1 MTEKFT
7 EPIRLTQFSPGAGWA
22 CKLSPAD
29 LAQVLSKLKVDLPE
43 NTIGFESSEDCAV
56 VPIDDDNYLLQSVD
70 FFTPIVDD
78 PYTFGQIAAANSL
91 SDIYAMGGKPL
102 HALNI
107 AEFPVDDLPLDIL
120 TKIMQGGLEITK
132 KAGIPILGGH
142 TIKDPV
148 PKYGLVVTGSVEKKH
163 LTLNST
169 AKAGDV
175 LILTKPL
182 GSGIIATAI
191 KKDEAPKSIIEEAVN
206 VMIKLNRGSAK
217 AMNAVGVNACTDI
230 TGYGLLGHLLE
241 MCNGSKVSA
250 TIEFNEIPL
259 IQGVYELAQKG
270 FIPGGTKRNLDYVS
284 PKVNFSKNMSQ
295 EQKYLLADAQTS
307 GGLLIS
313 VLQEK
318 ADELVEIL
326 NINNCLTS
334 SIIGKVYNPAESTIY
349 IN

>member
-1 MTEKFT
+1 M
-7 EPIRLTQFSPGAGWA
+7 
-22 CKLSPAD
+22 
-29 LAQVLSKLKVDLPE
+29 KVDLPE
-43 NTIGFESSEDCAV
+43 ETIGFESSEDCAV
-56 VPIDDDNYLLQSVD
+56 FPLDENHYLIQSVD

-91 SDIYAMGGKPL
+91 SDIYAMGGMPL

-107 AEFPVDDLPLDIL
+107 AEFPSDDLPLEIL

-132 KAGIPILGGH
+132 QANIPILGGH

-148 PKYGLVVTGSVEKKH
+148 PKYGLVVTGRVKKKNI
-163 LTLNST
+163 TLNST

-191 KKDEAPKSIIEEAVN
+191 KKNKAPRSIMEEAVN
-206 VMIKLNRGSAK
+206 VMTNLNSGGAK

-241 MCNGSKVSA
+241 MCKGSKISA
-250 TIEFNEIPL
+250 TIECNEIPL
-259 IQGVYELAQKG
+259 IQGVFELAQKG
-270 FIPGGTKRNLDYVS
+270 FIPGGTKRNLDHVI
-284 PKVNFSKNMSQ
+284 PNVNFSKNISQ

-313 VLQEK
+313 APKDKAEDLQNLLME
-318 ADELVEIL
+318 
-326 NINNCLTS
+326 NQCLS
-334 SIIGKVYNPAESTIY
+334 SSVIGQVYNSAEFPIY

>member
-1 MTEKFT
+1 M
-7 EPIRLTQFSPGAGWA
+7 LGN
-22 CKLSPAD
+22 
-29 LAQVLSKLKVDLPE
+29 LKVDLPE
-43 NTIGFESSEDCAV
+43 DTIGFESSEDCAV
-56 VPIDDDNYLLQSVD
+56 FPLDENHYLIQSVD

-91 SDIYAMGGKPL
+91 SDIYAMGGMPL

-107 AEFPVDDLPLDIL
+107 AEFPSDDLPLEIL
-120 TKIMQGGLEITK
+120 TEIMQGGLEITK
-132 KAGIPILGGH
+132 QANIPILGGH

-148 PKYGLVVTGSVEKKH
+148 PKYGLVVTGRVKKKN

-191 KKDEAPKSIIEEAVN
+191 KKDKAPRSIMEEAVN
-206 VMIKLNRGSAK
+206 VMTNLNSGGAK

-241 MCNGSKVSA
+241 MCKGSNVSV
-250 TIEFNEIPL
+250 TLDFIEIPL

-284 PKVNFSKNMSQ
+284 SQVNFSKNISQ
-295 EQKYLLADAQTS
+295 EQQYILADAQTS

-313 VLQEK
+313 VSQEK
-318 ADELVEIL
+318 ADELVKIL

-349 IN
+349 VN

>member
-1 MTEKFT
+1 
-7 EPIRLTQFSPGAGWA
+7 
-22 CKLSPAD
+22 
-29 LAQVLSKLKVDLPE
+29 LKVDLPE

-56 VPIDDDNYLLQSVD
+56 FPLDEDHFLIQSVD

-91 SDIYAMGGKPL
+91 SDIYAMGGMPL

-107 AEFPVDDLPLDIL
+107 AEFSSDDLPLEIL
-120 TKIMQGGLEITK
+120 TEIMQGGLEITK
-132 KAGIPILGGH
+132 QAKIPILGGH

-148 PKYGLVVTGSVEKKH
+148 PKYGLVATGRVKKEN

-191 KKDEAPKSIIEEAVN
+191 KKDKAPRSIMEEAIN
-206 VMIKLNRGSAK
+206 VMTNLNSGGAK

-241 MCNGSKVSA
+241 MCQGSKISA

-259 IQGVYELAQKG
+259 MQGVFELAQKG
-270 FIPGGTKRNLDYVS
+270 FIPGGTKRNLDHVT
-284 PKVNFSKNMSQ
+284 PNVNFSKNISQ

-313 VLQEK
+313 VSKDKAEDLQNLLME
-318 ADELVEIL
+318 
-326 NINNCLTS
+326 NQCLS
-334 SIIGKVYNPAESTIY
+334 SSVIGQVYNSAEFPIY
-349 IN
+349 VD

>member
-1 MTEKFT
+1 M
-7 EPIRLTQFSPGAGWA
+7 LGN
-22 CKLSPAD
+22 
-29 LAQVLSKLKVDLPE
+29 LKVDLPE
-43 NTIGFESSEDCAV
+43 DTIGFESSEDCAV
-56 VPIDDDNYLLQSVD
+56 FPLDENHYLIQSVD

-91 SDIYAMGGKPL
+91 SDIYAMGGMPL

-107 AEFPVDDLPLDIL
+107 AEFPSDDLPLEIL
-120 TKIMQGGLEITK
+120 TEIMQGGLEITK
-132 KAGIPILGGH
+132 QANIPILGGH

-148 PKYGLVVTGSVEKKH
+148 PKYGLVVTGRVKKKN

-191 KKDEAPKSIIEEAVN
+191 KKDKAPRSIMEEAVN
-206 VMIKLNRGSAK
+206 VMTNLNSGGAK

-241 MCNGSKVSA
+241 MCEGSKIST

-259 IQGVYELAQKG
+259 IQGVFELAQKG
-270 FIPGGTKRNLDYVS
+270 FIPGGTKRNLDHVI
-284 PKVNFSKNMSQ
+284 PNVNFSKNISQ

-313 VLQEK
+313 VPKDKAEDLQNLLME
-318 ADELVEIL
+318 
-326 NINNCLTS
+326 NQCLS
-334 SIIGKVYNPAESTIY
+334 SSVIGQVYNSAEFPIY
-349 IN
+349 VD

>member
-1 MTEKFT
+1 M
-7 EPIRLTQFSPGAGWA
+7 LGN
-22 CKLSPAD
+22 
-29 LAQVLSKLKVDLPE
+29 LKVDLPE
-43 NTIGFESSEDCAV
+43 DTIGFESSEDCAV
-56 VPIDDDNYLLQSVD
+56 FPLDENHYLIQSVD

-91 SDIYAMGGKPL
+91 SDIYAMGGMPL

-107 AEFPVDDLPLDIL
+107 AEFPSDDLPLEIL
-120 TKIMQGGLEITK
+120 TEIMQGGLEITK
-132 KAGIPILGGH
+132 QANIPILGGH

-148 PKYGLVVTGSVEKKH
+148 PKYGLVVTGRVKKKN

-191 KKDEAPKSIIEEAVN
+191 KKDKAPRSIMEEAVN
-206 VMIKLNRGSAK
+206 VMTNLNSGGAK

-241 MCNGSKVSA
+241 MCEGSKISA

-259 IQGVYELAQKG
+259 MQGVFELAQKG
-270 FIPGGTKRNLDYVS
+270 FIPGGTKRNLDHVI
-284 PKVNFSKNMSQ
+284 PNVNFSKNISQ

-313 VLQEK
+313 VPKDKAEKLQNLLME
-318 ADELVEIL
+318 
-326 NINNCLTS
+326 NQCLS
-334 SIIGKVYNPAESTIY
+334 SSVIGQVYNSAEFSIY
-349 IN
+349 VD

>member
-1 MTEKFT
+1 M
-7 EPIRLTQFSPGAGWA
+7 LGN
-22 CKLSPAD
+22 
-29 LAQVLSKLKVDLPE
+29 LKVDLPE
-43 NTIGFESSEDCAV
+43 DTIGFESSEDCAV
-56 VPIDDDNYLLQSVD
+56 FPLDENHYLIQSVD

-91 SDIYAMGGKPL
+91 SDIYAMGGMPL

-107 AEFPVDDLPLDIL
+107 AEFPSDDLPLEIL
-120 TKIMQGGLEITK
+120 TEIMQGGLEITK
-132 KAGIPILGGH
+132 QANIPILGGH

-148 PKYGLVVTGSVEKKH
+148 PKYGLVVTGRVKKKN

-191 KKDEAPKSIIEEAVN
+191 KQDKAPRSIMEEAVN
-206 VMIKLNRGSAK
+206 VMTNLNSGGAK

-241 MCNGSKVSA
+241 MCEGSKISA
-250 TIEFNEIPL
+250 TIECNEIPL
-259 IQGVYELAQKG
+259 MQGVFELAQKG
-270 FIPGGTKRNLDYVS
+270 FIPGGTKRNLDHVI
-284 PKVNFSKNMSQ
+284 PNVNFSKNISQ

-313 VLQEK
+313 VPKDKAEDLQNLLME
-318 ADELVEIL
+318 
-326 NINNCLTS
+326 NQCLS
-334 SIIGKVYNPAESTIY
+334 SSVIGQVYNSAEFPIY
-349 IN
+349 VN

>member
-1 MTEKFT
+1 M
-7 EPIRLTQFSPGAGWA
+7 LGN
-22 CKLSPAD
+22 
-29 LAQVLSKLKVDLPE
+29 LKVDLPE
-43 NTIGFESSEDCAV
+43 ETIGFESSEDCAV
-56 VPIDDDNYLLQSVD
+56 FPLDENHYLIQSVD

-91 SDIYAMGGKPL
+91 SDIYAMGGMPL

-107 AEFPVDDLPLDIL
+107 AEFPSDDLPLEIL
-120 TKIMQGGLEITK
+120 TEIMQGGLEITK
-132 KAGIPILGGH
+132 QANIPILGGH

-148 PKYGLVVTGSVEKKH
+148 PKYGLVVTGRVKKKN

-191 KKDEAPKSIIEEAVN
+191 KKDKAPRSIMEEAVN
-206 VMIKLNRGSAK
+206 VMTNLNSGGAK

-241 MCNGSKVSA
+241 MCEGSKISA
-250 TIEFNEIPL
+250 TIECNEIPL
-259 IQGVYELAQKG
+259 MQGVFELAQKG
-270 FIPGGTKRNLDYVS
+270 FIPGGTKRNLDHVI
-284 PKVNFSKNMSQ
+284 PNVNFSKNISQ

-313 VLQEK
+313 VPKDKAEDLQYLLMENQY
-318 ADELVEIL
+318 L
-326 NINNCLTS
+326 S
-334 SIIGKVYNPAESTIY
+334 SSVIGQVYNSAEFPIY
-349 IN
+349 VD

>member
-1 MTEKFT
+1 M
-7 EPIRLTQFSPGAGWA
+7 LGN
-22 CKLSPAD
+22 
-29 LAQVLSKLKVDLPE
+29 LKVDLPE

-56 VPIDDDNYLLQSVD
+56 SPLDENHFLIQSVD

-91 SDIYAMGGKPL
+91 SDIYAMGGMPL

-107 AEFPVDDLPLDIL
+107 AEFPSDDLPLEIL
-120 TKIMQGGLEITK
+120 TEIMQGGLEITK
-132 KAGIPILGGH
+132 QANIPILGGH

-148 PKYGLVVTGSVEKKH
+148 PKYGLVVTGRVEKEN

-191 KKDEAPKSIIEEAVN
+191 KKDKAPKSIMEEAVN
-206 VMIKLNRGSAK
+206 VMTNLNSGATI

-241 MCNGSKVSA
+241 MCKGSNVSV
-250 TIEFNEIPL
+250 TLEFNEIPL

-284 PKVNFSKNMSQ
+284 SQVNFSKNISQ
-295 EQKYLLADAQTS
+295 EQQYILADAQTS

-313 VLQEK
+313 VAKEK
-318 ADELVEIL
+318 AEDLQKTLTE
-326 NINNCLTS
+326 NNTLS
-334 SIIGKVYNPAESTIY
+334 SAVVGHVYNPAESTIY
-349 IN
+349 VN

>member
-1 MTEKFT
+1 
-7 EPIRLTQFSPGAGWA
+7 
-22 CKLSPAD
+22 
-29 LAQVLSKLKVDLPE
+29 
-43 NTIGFESSEDCAV
+43 
-56 VPIDDDNYLLQSVD
+56 
-70 FFTPIVDD
+70 
-78 PYTFGQIAAANSL
+78 
-91 SDIYAMGGKPL
+91 MGGKPL

>member
-1 MTEKFT
+1 
-7 EPIRLTQFSPGAGWA
+7 
-22 CKLSPAD
+22 
-29 LAQVLSKLKVDLPE
+29 LKVDLPE
-43 NTIGFESSEDCAV
+43 ETIGFESSEDCAV
-56 VPIDDDNYLLQSVD
+56 FPLDENHYLIQSVD

-91 SDIYAMGGKPL
+91 SDIYAMGGMPL

-107 AEFPVDDLPLDIL
+107 AEFPSDDLPLEIL

-132 KAGIPILGGH
+132 QANIPILGGH

-148 PKYGLVVTGSVEKKH
+148 PKYGLVVTGRVKKKNI
-163 LTLNST
+163 TLNST

-191 KKDEAPKSIIEEAVN
+191 KKNKAPRSIMEEAVN
-206 VMIKLNRGSAK
+206 VMTNLNSGGAK

-241 MCNGSKVSA
+241 MCKGSKISA
-250 TIEFNEIPL
+250 TIECNEIPL
-259 IQGVYELAQKG
+259 IQGVFELAQKG
-270 FIPGGTKRNLDYVS
+270 FIPGGTKRNLDHVI
-284 PKVNFSKNMSQ
+284 PNVNFSKNISQ

-313 VLQEK
+313 APKDKAEDLQNLLME
-318 ADELVEIL
+318 
-326 NINNCLTS
+326 NQCLS
-334 SIIGKVYNPAESTIY
+334 SSVIGQVYNSAEFPIY

>member
-1 MTEKFT
+1 M
-7 EPIRLTQFSPGAGWA
+7 LGN
-22 CKLSPAD
+22 
-29 LAQVLSKLKVDLPE
+29 LKVDLPE

-56 VPIDDDNYLLQSVD
+56 FPLDEDHFLIQSVD

-91 SDIYAMGGKPL
+91 SDIYAMGGMPL

-107 AEFPVDDLPLDIL
+107 AEFPSDDLPLEIL
-120 TKIMQGGLEITK
+120 TEIMQGGLEITK
-132 KAGIPILGGH
+132 QANIPILGGH

-148 PKYGLVVTGSVEKKH
+148 PKYGLVVTGRVEKEN

-191 KKDEAPKSIIEEAVN
+191 KKDKAPKSIMEEAVN
-206 VMIKLNRGSAK
+206 VMTNLNSGATI

-241 MCNGSKVSA
+241 MCKGSNVSV
-250 TIEFNEIPL
+250 TLEFNEIPL

-284 PKVNFSKNMSQ
+284 SQVNFSKNISQ
-295 EQKYLLADAQTS
+295 EQQYLLADAQTS

-313 VLQEK
+313 VAKEK
-318 ADELVEIL
+318 AEDLQKTLTE
-326 NINNCLTS
+326 NNTLS
-334 SIIGKVYNPAESTIY
+334 SAVVGHVYNPAESTIY
-349 IN
+349 VN

>member
-1 MTEKFT
+1 
-7 EPIRLTQFSPGAGWA
+7 
-22 CKLSPAD
+22 
-29 LAQVLSKLKVDLPE
+29 VLGNLKVDLPK

-56 VPIDDDNYLLQSVD
+56 SPLDEDHFLIQSVD

-91 SDIYAMGGKPL
+91 SDIYAMGGMPL

-107 AEFPVDDLPLDIL
+107 AEFPSDDLPLEIL
-120 TKIMQGGLEITK
+120 TEIMQGGLEITK
-132 KAGIPILGGH
+132 QANIPILGGH

-148 PKYGLVVTGSVEKKH
+148 PKYGLVVTGRVEKEN

-191 KKDEAPKSIIEEAVN
+191 KKDKAPKSIMEEAVN
-206 VMIKLNRGSAK
+206 VMTNLNSGGAI

-241 MCNGSKVSA
+241 MCKGSNVSV
-250 TIEFNEIPL
+250 TLEFNEIPL

-284 PKVNFSKNMSQ
+284 SQVNFSKNISQ
-295 EQKYLLADAQTS
+295 EQQYILADAQTS

-313 VLQEK
+313 VAKEK
-318 ADELVEIL
+318 AEDLQKTLTE
-326 NINNCLTS
+326 NNTLS
-334 SIIGKVYNPAESTIY
+334 SAVVGHVYNPAESTIY
-349 IN
+349 VN

>member
-1 MTEKFT
+1 M
-7 EPIRLTQFSPGAGWA
+7 
-22 CKLSPAD
+22 D
-29 LAQVLSKLKVDLPE
+29 
-43 NTIGFESSEDCAV
+43 EDH
-56 VPIDDDNYLLQSVD
+56 YLLQSVD

-91 SDIYAMGGKPL
+91 SDIYAMGGMPL

-107 AEFPVDDLPLDIL
+107 AEFPSDDLPLEIL
-120 TKIMQGGLEITK
+120 TEIMQGGLEITK
-132 KAGIPILGGH
+132 QANIPILGGH

-148 PKYGLVVTGSVEKKH
+148 PKYGLVVTGRVEKEN

-169 AKAGDV
+169 AKAGEV
-175 LILTKPL
+175 LILTTPL

-191 KKDEAPKSIIEEAVN
+191 KKDKAPRSIMEEAIN
-206 VMIKLNRGSAK
+206 VMTNLNSGGAK

-241 MCNGSKVSA
+241 MCQGSKISA

-259 IQGVYELAQKG
+259 MQGVFELAQKG
-270 FIPGGTKRNLDYVS
+270 FIPGGTKRNLDHVT
-284 PKVNFSKNMSQ
+284 PNVNFSKNISQ

-313 VLQEK
+313 VPKDKAEDLQSLLME
-318 ADELVEIL
+318 
-326 NINNCLTS
+326 NQCLS
-334 SIIGKVYNPAESTIY
+334 SSVIGQVYNSAEFPIY
-349 IN
+349 VD

>member
-1 MTEKFT
+1 
-7 EPIRLTQFSPGAGWA
+7 
-22 CKLSPAD
+22 
-29 LAQVLSKLKVDLPE
+29 VLGNLKVDLPE
-43 NTIGFESSEDCAV
+43 DTIGFESSEDCAV
-56 VPIDDDNYLLQSVD
+56 FPLDEDHYLIQSVD

-91 SDIYAMGGKPL
+91 SDIYAMGGMPL

-107 AEFPVDDLPLDIL
+107 AEFPSDDLPLEIL
-120 TKIMQGGLEITK
+120 TEIMQGGLEITK
-132 KAGIPILGGH
+132 QANIPILGGH

-148 PKYGLVVTGSVEKKH
+148 PKYGLVVTGRVKKKN

-191 KKDEAPKSIIEEAVN
+191 KKDKAPRSIMEEAVN
-206 VMIKLNRGSAK
+206 VMTNLNSGGAK

-241 MCNGSKVSA
+241 MCEGSKISA
-250 TIEFNEIPL
+250 TIECNEIPL
-259 IQGVYELAQKG
+259 MQGVFELAQKG
-270 FIPGGTKRNLDYVS
+270 FIPGGTKRNLDHVI
-284 PKVNFSKNMSQ
+284 PNVNFSKNISQ

-313 VLQEK
+313 VPKDKAEDLQNLLME
-318 ADELVEIL
+318 
-326 NINNCLTS
+326 NQCLS
-334 SIIGKVYNPAESTIY
+334 SSVIGQVYNSAEFPIY
-349 IN
+349 VD

>member
-1 MTEKFT
+1 M
-7 EPIRLTQFSPGAGWA
+7 LGN
-22 CKLSPAD
+22 
-29 LAQVLSKLKVDLPE
+29 LKVDLPE

-56 VPIDDDNYLLQSVD
+56 FPLDEDHFLIQSVD

-91 SDIYAMGGKPL
+91 SDIYAMGGMPQ

-107 AEFPVDDLPLDIL
+107 AEFPSDDLPLEIL
-120 TKIMQGGLEITK
+120 TEIMQGGLEITK
-132 KAGIPILGGH
+132 QANIPILGGH

-148 PKYGLVVTGSVEKKH
+148 PKYGLVVTGRVKKEN

-191 KKDEAPKSIIEEAVN
+191 KKDKAPRSIMEEAVN
-206 VMIKLNRGSAK
+206 VMTNLNSGGAK

-241 MCNGSKVSA
+241 MCQGSKISA

-259 IQGVYELAQKG
+259 MQGVFELAQKG
-270 FIPGGTKRNLDYVS
+270 FIPGGTKRNLDHVT
-284 PKVNFSKNMSQ
+284 PNVNFSKNISQ
-295 EQKYLLADAQTS
+295 EQKYLIADAQTS

-313 VLQEK
+313 VPKDKAEDLQNLLME
-318 ADELVEIL
+318 
-326 NINNCLTS
+326 NQCLS
-334 SIIGKVYNPAESTIY
+334 SSVIGQVYNSAEFPIY
-349 IN
+349 VD